1 MLTATVVRIIGFC
14 VARAWL
20 VTTLGVLPV
29 IASSVYAARHFA
41 INSDI
46 NAGLPDNLDW
56 RKREAA
62 FESAFRRFELIEVVV
77 AAPTP
82 EQTTAA
88 TAELEQALQKD
99 KTHFHDVALAG
110 GSEFFAEHGILFQ
123 STEQLQQSFRGLAQ
137 GEPLIRDPSTDRS
150 LRGLLAGLEDALLG
164 LSDHKIQLDARTRPL
179 TL

>member
-20 VTTLGVLPV
+20 VTTLGVLLA

-46 NAGLPDNLDW
+46 NAVLPDNLDW

-110 GSEFFAEHGILFQ
+110 GSEFFAEHGIFVECNGRLHRN
-123 STEQLQQSFRGLAQ
+123 FRGPAQ
-137 GEPLIRDPSTDRS
+137 
-150 LRGLLAGLEDALLG
+150 
-164 LSDHKIQLDARTRPL
+164 
-179 TL
+179 